1 MKINKIQS
9 AQNVKFDA
17 KLRPY
22 PNNISNSKVFELFEE
37 KTKDFPN
44 LILKQD
50 DISYFKNDY
59 FILLHQDKPNIV
71 SHGYFSYT
79 NNRPKT
85 IESIVDR
92 LVTIFDTLKKE
103 PIPKMHKD

>member
-1 MKINKIQS
+1 MRIQS
-9 AQNVKFDA
+9 INSTNFSAN
-17 KLRPY
+17 LWSY
-22 PNNISNSKVFELFEE
+22 PNAITNTKIHELFAE
-37 KTKDFPN
+37 KTKDFPK

-59 FILLHQDKPNIV
+59 LILLHQDKPNIV

-92 LVTIFDTLKKE
+92 LVNIFDTLRNE
-103 PIPKMHKD
+103 RLPKMHID

>member
-1 MKINKIQS
+1 MKISKIQS
-9 AQNVKFDA
+9 AQTVKFNA

-22 PNNISNSKVFELFEE
+22 PNNISNPKVFELFEE

-44 LILKQD
+44 FILKQD

-59 FILLHQDKPNIV
+59 FVLLHQDKPNIV

-85 IESIVDR
+85 IESMVDR
-92 LVTIFDTLKKE
+92 LVNIFDTLRNE
-103 PIPKMHKD
+103 RVPKMHID